1 MYLCESAKIS
11 GVCLRQWKPS
21 ALKAATILSA
31 STLRRSHCECFIAI
45 IGVIVL
51 VKGDK
56 PNGMASL
63 TAYTRQSSDSEA
75 LLRSADRLLLME
87 DLKQYELVIS

>member
-1 MYLCESAKIS
+1 MIGL
-11 GVCLRQWKPS
+11 
-21 ALKAATILSA
+21 
-31 STLRRSHCECFIAI
+31 I
-45 IGVIVL
+45 INL
-51 VKGDK
+51 EKGDK

-75 LLRSADRLLLME
+75 LLRLRKHGAEQQSADRLLLTE